1 MPENKDKKFWGVEN
15 GKYTPEYTSHVEKMV
30 GDSAIMKKAVADLA
44 YTKYGVN
51 SPEDFKRLALDN
63 NPKEVHEYV
72 RKHYESTTP
81 KAKSADY
88 NGTYVDNST
97 NSMVKR
103 MTLSEFNRRKKEDP
117 TFKGYNFEAEGDPI
131 PGSEFELSDKQSHK
145 PQKTTSFY
153 DLPPQTYDK
162 KTDSFYDKIK
172 PAKKED
178 EKPGDVA
185 QNRY

>member
-1 MPENKDKKFWGVEN
+1 MPENKDKQFWGREN
-15 GKYTPEYTSHVEKMV
+15 GQYTPDYTSHVEKMV

-51 SPEDFKRLALDN
+51 SPEDFRRLALDN

-81 KAKSADY
+81 KAKGPDY
-88 NGTYVDNST
+88 TGTYVDAIGN
-97 NSMVKR
+97 VKR
-103 MTLSEFNRRKKEDP
+103 ISLSEYRKQVAANPK
-117 TFKGYNFEAEGDPI
+117 FGRNYEADAEI
-131 PGSEFELSDKQSHK
+131 PGTMAEIPNEKSHK

-172 PAKKED
+172 PAKKEG
-178 EKPGDVA
+178 EKPGDIA